1 MPRIKRPSPSMAISL
16 VALFVALGGT
26 GFAAVKINGKDI
38 KAGTITGKKLKNNT
52 LTGKQVKESRLGTVP
67 RARTATN
74 AGTANA
80 LSKAAKARFLSTA
93 KVGSTGLVKLTMAPS
108 LADAPRTTLI
118 KKGPFSA
125 NARCY
130 DDGTGKQTLK
140 VGLESTVP
148 DSDVND
154 VIGTTDDNFMNVT
167 APTMPGE
174 FASDLDFATLATPDG
189 RTLVMTGHGGV
200 NGLGADC
207 FISVNSL
214 SHP

>member
-26 GFAAVKINGKDI
+26 GFAAVKISGKDI
-38 KAGTITGKKLKNNT
+38 KAGTITGKKLKSNT
-52 LTGKQVKESRLGTVP
+52 LTSKQVKESRLGTVP
-67 RARTATN
+67 RARRATK

-80 LSKAAKARFLSTA
+80 LSNSAKAGFLSTA

-118 KKGPFSA
+118 QKGPFSA

-140 VGLESTVP
+140 VGLESTVA

-154 VIGTTDDNFMNVT
+154 VIGTADDNFMTVT
-167 APTMPGE
+167 ALSPGA
-174 FASDLDFATLATPDG
+174 FASDLDFATLATPAG
-189 RTLVMTGHGGV
+189 QTLVMTGHGGV